1 MPTRTKPRRRDHP
14 VTTYLRP
21 DDLERLD
28 ALAARRDQSR
38 SGVARELLREALTA
52 SAKPDRRGS

>member
-28 ALAARRDQSR
+28 ALAARRDLSR
-38 SGVARELLREALTA
+38 SSVARELLRDALTA
-52 SAKPDRRGS
+52 SAKPDRESA